1 MGEELL
7 RLKNIR
13 KSFNSVTVLEDINIT
28 ISKGEVIALVGEN
41 GAGKSTLSNII
52 SGVLKPDDGQIFFE
66 GKEYKGLTIKQAKD
80 LGIKMVHQEL
90 LVLPKLNVTANIFI
104 GSEYQNHGWMDVPKM
119 HEKASELLNT
129 VGLNVSPKTRVA
141 EIDIAGRQM
150 IEIARAIAT
159 NAKIIENH
167 YLGRTHFFSFG
178 CRN

>member
-66 GKEYKGLTIKQAKD
+66 GKE
-80 LGIKMVHQEL
+80 
-90 LVLPKLNVTANIFI
+90 
-104 GSEYQNHGWMDVPKM
+104 
-119 HEKASELLNT
+119 
-129 VGLNVSPKTRVA
+129 
-141 EIDIAGRQM
+141 
-150 IEIARAIAT
+150 
-159 NAKIIENH
+159 
-167 YLGRTHFFSFG
+167 
-178 CRN
+178 